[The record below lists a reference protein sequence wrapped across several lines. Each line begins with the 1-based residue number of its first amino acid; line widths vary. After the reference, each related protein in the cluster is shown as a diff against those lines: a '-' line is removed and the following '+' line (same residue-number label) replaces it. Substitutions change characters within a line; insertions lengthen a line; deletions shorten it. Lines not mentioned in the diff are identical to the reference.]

1 MHLFDIM
8 THGLCFRRL
17 RPEAAAAVLEVEL
30 VVAVDSAVVSFEY
43 NKNISGDLNVTDQ
56 LQNV

>member
-8 THGLCFRRL
+8 THKLCFRRL
-17 RPEAAAAVLEVEL
+17 RPEAAVSEVEL

-43 NKNISGDLNVTDQ
+43 NKNISGDLNVTDP

>member
-8 THGLCFRRL
+8 TLELCFRRL
-17 RPEAAAAVLEVEL
+17 RPEAAAAVSEVEL